1 MRRSQGRYFSE
12 VEINRIKALLAS
24 TDMTLQEI
32 ATRMSCAKSSVV
44 SINHTYQ
51 IRDYR
56 GRRAFWVTAPSE
68 KVGSVT
74 SEHVQ
79 TLSALSN

>member
-1 MRRSQGRYFSE
+1 MQRSQGKYFSDA
-12 VEINRIKALLAS
+12 EINRIKLLLAS

-51 IRDYR
+51 IRDYG
-56 GRRAFWVTAPSE
+56 GRRAFWVTAGSDNSD
-68 KVGSVT
+68 SVT
-74 SEHVQ
+74 SQQVHTV
-79 TLSALSN
+79 SGLSN